1 MTEKYE
7 DVFWGQVDFLHQ
19 KYRRQFTS
27 FNYFIDM
34 LNKFIEASSEF
45 SKKIQSVINKNH
57 KIIENHSKSMYEVA
71 ENFVQLFESFINEFK
86 EVQNN
91 IKKQI
96 IEPIFKPTIDMFN
109 RENELFNQYNDLRN
123 AYLER
128 KAKTDK
134 YYNNYLNKMKQ
145 CENLIFNS
153 KQVDLMLYI
162 GEKDKNKNLKNANH
176 SIKEAKS
183 DEEKYIA
190 SIEKVNKAREKEI
203 NNQEELLK
211 YYKKLDIHFYEKIK
225 MGFGIYFNLI
235 NKLCNSI
242 ISTNQFFGKSYN
254 KISIENDIKDYIV
267 LYKTEKKLQKITK
280 FIPYEPFSDP
290 SNKKEDSKKLDIY
303 FEVLKTL
310 KSNFV
315 DIRLDIDL
323 DEEEKRKKLRYLCDR
338 ILKIG
343 SNVNFTKEEKNE
355 LIALL
360 DNPSFINYFIVALT
374 KQRTKGKF
382 KRSESLVNDLA
393 EILLKILKIAET
405 EKNYENGVNCIY
417 LSQTYYYEEKKDDKK
432 KKDNKK
438 DNNNKIFLFEFIK
451 DNTWLKS
458 IEFWEGLISTIIENE
473 ITQNKEA
480 NVKHGNEENEI
491 IKQNRLSNICF
502 N

>member
-57 KIIENHSKSMYEVA
+57 KIIENHSKSMYEAA

-128 KAKTDK
+128 KSKTGK

-211 YYKKLDIHFYEKIK
+211 YYKKLDIQFYEKIK

-242 ISTNQFFGKSYN
+242 ISINQFFGKSYN
-254 KISIENDIKDYIV
+254 KISIENDMKDFIV
-267 LYKTEKKLQKITK
+267 SYKMEKNFKKLPNLFHMSHFQ
-280 FIPYEPFSDP
+280 
-290 SNKKEDSKKLDIY
+290 
-303 FEVLKTL
+303 TL
-310 KSNFV
+310 
-315 DIRLDIDL
+315 
-323 DEEEKRKKLRYLCDR
+323 
-338 ILKIG
+338 
-343 SNVNFTKEEKNE
+343 
-355 LIALL
+355 
-360 DNPSFINYFIVALT
+360 
-374 KQRTKGKF
+374 
-382 KRSESLVNDLA
+382 
-393 EILLKILKIAET
+393 
-405 EKNYENGVNCIY
+405 
-417 LSQTYYYEEKKDDKK
+417 QTKK
-432 KKDNKK
+432 KTQKNLIYISKY
-438 DNNNKIFLFEFIK
+438 
-451 DNTWLKS
+451 LK
-458 IEFWEGLISTIIENE
+458 
-473 ITQNKEA
+473 
-480 NVKHGNEENEI
+480 H
-491 IKQNRLSNICF
+491 
-502 N
+502 